1 MCTLITMTTSHID
14 LDSPVFPYFIGQE
27 DTNPTSFITISIA
40 DPFGAEDLGLGS
52 SELFYIAGA
61 GITTLDGRIRTS
73 PEHRVQLR
81 HTFATDEE
89 ADRASIAIF
98 TLKSLQLGAS
108 YGNSVSYTGWLTE
121 AQFYPAGQLDSEGE
135 LLDPFIGAVEEKV
148 ADDEDADGYEN
159 SGYPYSPPKVTF
171 GKVLKF
177 PLEVSVNL
185 YHNQQD
191 VPTMLVESAARYAQA
206 RVDAQAKKEA
216 EAKAAK
222 EKKEQRAA
230 EHAAWL
236 LTEEGQQEALDLKL
250 IGHIRTITKDAEP
263 SEDELTAAE
272 TTAEEVFQ
280 GLTELEVTWHKQLK
294 AERSWSVGKTQLAR
308 IRFLSKFD
316 SLINPS

>member
-1 MCTLITMTTSHID
+1 MSTSPID

-40 DPFGAEDLGLGS
+40 DPYGASDYGLLN

-89 ADRASIAIF
+89 ADRASIALF
-98 TLKSLQLGAS
+98 TIKGLQLGAS

-148 ADDEDADGYEN
+148 ADEDSDGYEN
-159 SGYPYSPPKVTF
+159 SGYPYQPPKVTF

-177 PLEVSVNL
+177 PLEVSVSL

-191 VPTMLVESAARYAQA
+191 VPNTLVESAARYAQA

-216 EAKAAK
+216 EAKAAQ
-222 EKKEQRAA
+222 EKKEKRAA
-230 EHAAWL
+230 EHAAYL
-236 LTEEGQQEALDLKL
+236 LTEEGQQEELDLKL
-250 IGHIRTITKDAEP
+250 IGRIRTITKDAEP
-263 SEDELTAAE
+263 SEEELTAAE
-272 TTAEEVFQ
+272 ATAVDFFQ

-294 AERSWSVGKTQLAR
+294 AERSWHVGKTQLAR
-308 IRFLSKFD
+308 LRFLEKFD